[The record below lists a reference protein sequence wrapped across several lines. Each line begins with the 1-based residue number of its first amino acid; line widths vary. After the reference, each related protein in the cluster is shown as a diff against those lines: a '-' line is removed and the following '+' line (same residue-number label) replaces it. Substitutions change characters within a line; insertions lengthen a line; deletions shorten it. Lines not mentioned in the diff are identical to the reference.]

1 MMVTSSG
8 TPLGFVRAEYW
19 VERGRRVDAKMN
31 MLQELVGEGASKQIN
46 VQWLEKGGG
55 RNWLEVCC
63 EDNMRIEVRG

>member
-31 MLQELVGEGASKQIN
+31 MLQELVGEEPANRSMSNGLK
-46 VQWLEKGGG
+46 
-55 RNWLEVCC
+55 REVG
-63 EDNMRIEVRG
+63 EIG